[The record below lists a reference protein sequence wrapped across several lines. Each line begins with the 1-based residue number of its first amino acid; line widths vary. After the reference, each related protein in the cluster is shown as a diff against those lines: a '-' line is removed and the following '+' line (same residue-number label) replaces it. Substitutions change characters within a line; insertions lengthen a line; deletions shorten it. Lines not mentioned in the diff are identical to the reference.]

1 LNEFFFFFFFT
12 TATGT
17 DNLTLSVSLLVLVVL
32 VLYILSVSG
41 VRTVCVMVFKRH
53 FQQYFSY
60 ILTISFIGGG
70 NRRKPPTLQTSSHK
84 LVLSTPRRDGMRGI
98 QIHNFNFS
106 GDGH

>member
-1 LNEFFFFFFFT
+1 
-12 TATGT
+12 
-17 DNLTLSVSLLVLVVL
+17 
-32 VLYILSVSG
+32 
-41 VRTVCVMVFKRH
+41 MVFKRH

-60 ILTISFIGGG
+60 ILTISFIGGGILTISFIGGG

>member
-1 LNEFFFFFFFT
+1 
-12 TATGT
+12 
-17 DNLTLSVSLLVLVVL
+17 
-32 VLYILSVSG
+32 
-41 VRTVCVMVFKRH
+41 MVFKRH

-60 ILTISFIGGG
+60 ILAISFIGGG

-106 GDGH
+106 GCTGSCKLTYQTMTSPFVSVTD